1 MTQIRNLLH
10 SLSVRDEL
18 TARHRP
24 SGHCD
29 AFQTRV
35 RSIDEYLEACRRKV
49 EAARTDLDGDA
60 RDWII
65 EGNSP
70 FVLKPDGGGR
80 PRRAVLMVHGL
91 TDAPFLVRDIG
102 AFFRQQGFYVLGM
115 QLPGHGTRPGDLLEV
130 RWQDWR
136 DAHRHLLDLLAQE
149 ADELYLLGFSA
160 GAVLN
165 LYQTL
170 LRDDIKALL
179 LFSPAIRVRRLA
191 QLTCLLKQ
199 LGRRWP
205 RFAWADVQPDTDC
218 FKYESLA
225 SNAICQVYRMI
236 DAFQRLE
243 SLKALEVPLFV
254 AASEN
259 DVTINSRAAL
269 AWFGRQA
276 CSPKRMLY
284 YSTGQPAVPEHARRV
299 AARLPEQGIKSYA
312 HTALLQ
318 SPDNPHYGA
327 DGSLRFCT
335 HYYHLNPE
343 KYRRCKA
350 GAEDC
355 AGEMFTPAVDCGVVR
370 RLTWNPQFGAMLDEI
385 RAFLDAVDAGQD
397 SAGDVARR
405 S

>member
-10 SLSVRDEL
+10 SLSVREEL
-18 TARHRP
+18 GRRHRS
-24 SGHCD
+24 SGHSD

-35 RSIDEYLEACRRKV
+35 RSIDEYLQACRRKV
-49 EAARTDLDGDA
+49 EAARTDLDGDE
-60 RDWII
+60 RDRII

-80 PRRAVLMVHGL
+80 PRRAILMVHGL

-115 QLPGHGTRPGDLLEV
+115 QLPGHGTRPGDLLDV

-136 DAHRHLLDLLAQE
+136 DAHRHVLDLLAKE
-149 ADELYLLGFSA
+149 ADELYLLGFST
-160 GAVLN
+160 GAILN
-165 LYQTL
+165 IYQAL

-225 SNAICQVYRMI
+225 SNAICQVFRMI
-236 DAFQRLE
+236 DAFQRLA
-243 SLKALEVPLFV
+243 SLKSLAVPLFV

-269 AWFGRQA
+269 AWFGKQT

-284 YSTGQPAVPEHARRV
+284 YSTGHPAVPEHVRRV

-318 SPDNPHYGA
+318 APDNPHYGA
-327 DGSLRFCT
+327 DGALRFCT

-355 AGEMFTPAVDCGVVR
+355 AGEIFTPALDCGVVR
-370 RLTWNPQFGAMLDEI
+370 RLTWNPQFEAMLDEI
-385 RAFLDAVDAGQD
+385 RAFLDAVDATD
-397 SAGDVARR
+397 HAPAATK
-405 S
+405 